1 MKEVEE
7 HIKRMYNMFGDLPDP
22 KHEPIRFQYYVN
34 LYKFYTRSEYK

>member
-22 KHEPIRFQYYVN
+22 KHEPIRFAFYVK
-34 LYKFYTRSEYK
+34 LYKFYTQKV